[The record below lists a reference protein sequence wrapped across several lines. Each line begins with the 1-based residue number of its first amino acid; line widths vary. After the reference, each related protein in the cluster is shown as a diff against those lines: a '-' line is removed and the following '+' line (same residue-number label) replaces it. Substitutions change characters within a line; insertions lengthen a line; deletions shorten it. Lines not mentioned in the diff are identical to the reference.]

1 MKKILLITS
10 LMLTFSLAYAQ
21 IGEVKTDGCF
31 AKIYNENGK
40 FSGSKVFVS
49 NSSSV
54 AGYNSRYVV
63 VNDGIYAKIY
73 NSKGKFTGKK
83 VFLGTY
89 SYIKRVTETAILV
102 KDGLYVKYYNFEG
115 KFTGKKTFES
125 K

>member
-1 MKKILLITS
+1 MKKILLIAS
-10 LMLTFSLAYAQ
+10 LMMIFCLAYAQ
-21 IGEVKTDGCF
+21 IGEVKTEGCF

-40 FSGSKVFVS
+40 FTGNKVFLS

-63 VNDGIYAKIY
+63 VKDGIFAKIY

-83 VFLGTY
+83 VFLGTF
-89 SYIKRVTETAILV
+89 SYIKRVTETSILV